1 MNLHIETHGFDPTP
15 AISAWVHQEVAIALD
30 RFDAEIRAIDVYLA
44 ARRGPGGGRGLSAA
58 INVFLKRQ
66 APVRITTVHTDLYC
80 AISISAKRAEP
91 AVQRSVHKRR
101 RLQRLEL
108 RRLQSNS
115 ALTSPA

>member
-1 MNLHIETHGFDPTP
+1 MDLHIETRGFEPTS
-15 AISAWVHQEVAIALD
+15 AIKAWVHQEIAIALN
-30 RFDAEIRAIDVYLA
+30 RFDGDIRTIDVYLA
-44 ARRGPGGGRGLSAA
+44 ARRGPAGGRGMSAA

-66 APVRITTVHTDLYC
+66 APLRITTVHTDPYC
-80 AISISAKRAEP
+80 AISISAKRAIP
-91 AVQRSVHKRR
+91 AVQRSVRKRR